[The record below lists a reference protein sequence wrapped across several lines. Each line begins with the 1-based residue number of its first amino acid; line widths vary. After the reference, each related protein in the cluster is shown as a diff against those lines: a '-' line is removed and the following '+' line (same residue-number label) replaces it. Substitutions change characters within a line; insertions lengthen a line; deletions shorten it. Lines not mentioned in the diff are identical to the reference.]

1 LSVISKHHA
10 AETGEL
16 DLPENAQGFWRDLI
30 QPATI
35 IICALMLGAFLYVAR
50 PLLLPVLSAI
60 VVGMTLGPYAGYL
73 GKRGVPAWLVA
84 IFVVL
89 LLVAAANLAVMVL
102 ANPAAEMLRQVPDVA
117 QAFKDKLQVF
127 DRPMLAFYQLQ
138 LALGSEK
145 LDGGVE
151 LNMTRLI
158 EGIVTIVTPAAVQ
171 FVLQFILFI
180 GTLFFFI
187 LGRSSFRSQAVTLF
201 STRDSRLRTLK
212 ILNEIESHLSG
223 YLVVVT
229 AINACLGLVTV
240 VATHLMG
247 LPYPLLWGA
256 LAFGLNY
263 IPYIGAGIN
272 VVLLFVVG
280 LLTFPTLLGALVP
293 PAVFLAITTI
303 EGQFITPMIVGR
315 SVVSTNPLVI
325 FLAVAFWAW
334 LWGPLGA
341 FLATPLLIVWRVAL
355 DHLHP
360 ARNAE
365 IPG

>member
-1 LSVISKHHA
+1 
-10 AETGEL
+10 
-16 DLPENAQGFWRDLI
+16 
-30 QPATI
+30 
-35 IICALMLGAFLYVAR
+35 
-50 PLLLPVLSAI
+50 
-60 VVGMTLGPYAGYL
+60 
-73 GKRGVPAWLVA
+73 VPAWLVA

-89 LLVAAANLAVMVL
+89 LLVAVTNLAVVIL
-102 ANPAAEMLRQVPDVA
+102 ANPMAEMLGRAPEIA
-117 QAFKDKLQVF
+117 QAFKDKLLIL

-138 LALGSEK
+138 LALGAEK
-145 LDGGVE
+145 LTSGIE

-158 EGIVTIVTPAAVQ
+158 EGIATIVTPAAVQ
-171 FVLQFILFI
+171 FVLQFILFV

-187 LGRSSFRSQAVTLF
+187 LGRSSFRNQAVTL
-201 STRDSRLRTLK
+201 SSNRDMRLRTLK
-212 ILNEIESHLSG
+212 VLNDIETSLSG

-240 VATHLMG
+240 AATYFMG

-256 LAFGLNY
+256 LAFSLNY

-272 VVLLFVVG
+272 VALLFVIG
-280 LLTFPTLLGALVP
+280 LLTFPTLLGALAP

-315 SVVSTNPLVI
+315 SVLSTNPLVI

-341 FLATPLLIVWRVAL
+341 FLATPLLIIGSVAL
-355 DHLHP
+355 DHMYV
-360 ARNAE
+360 RQKAE